1 LLSENEG
8 KVFGECGSGLC
19 TGGAQEMQK
28 GSGQWGQGLA
38 VRSQGFVEL
47 PLASLC
53 GTAEAAVP
61 TSDVAGKRDRRR
73 CSNSC
78 GAALEGGRGSAAET
92 VARGATSGAKAR
104 RSIVAFDAGLNGL
117 LHPLV
122 LSFLFSVFG
131 FQLSVFSFLFSI
143 LAFSTVPPRFA
154 RRDSRGGCH
163 HIVLPM
169 ANRSQ
174 KQRRARAPAPHL
186 HGELL
191 AVRHCWFL
199 DRLA

>member
-1 LLSENEG
+1 
-8 KVFGECGSGLC
+8 
-19 TGGAQEMQK
+19 MQK
-28 GSGQWGQGLA
+28 GSGQWAVGSGQWA
-38 VRSQGFVEL
+38 VGSG
-47 PLASLC
+47 ASGQESGIRGASARFALRDSRGGCPHIRC
-53 GTAEAAVP
+53 GGETRQKALFEFLRGC
-61 TSDVAGKRDRRR
+61 AGGRAWFR
-73 CSNSC
+73 CGNC
-78 GAALEGGRGSAAET
+78 CEGGAS
-92 VARGATSGAKAR
+92 SGAKAR